1 MQVNVISKTIIAFI
15 KEKTRLMNAGKFT
28 SSSTTRI
35 GIGKYY
41 SSNLI
46 WRLYTPYLFYCL
58 TYLRLVCFFLGVVM
72 ALFVPDPSDAVDNRC
87 AKWWIVMIN
96 VYLLHSQKCV
106 SWNQIEMKST
116 IYSIPLIMIKFQ
128 LTPFSLDSAGLY
140 FDLQGLFMPVFCL
153 LFAHIYFTF
162 KIYLN
167 RNVHCHKIYREGRI
181 MTLCIK

>member
-1 MQVNVISKTIIAFI
+1 MQVNVISKTIISFI
-15 KEKTRLMNAGKFT
+15 KEKTRLMNAAKFT
-28 SSSTTRI
+28 SSSITRI
-35 GIGKYY
+35 GVGKYY
-41 SSNLI
+41 LSISRKI
-46 WRLYTPYLFYCL
+46 WRLYTPCLFYCL

-128 LTPFSLDSAGLY
+128 LTPFSLHSAGLY
-140 FDLQGLFMPVFCL
+140 FDLQGLFMAVFRL
-153 LFAHIYFTF
+153 LFTHILL
-162 KIYLN
+162 YL
-167 RNVHCHKIYREGRI
+167 
-181 MTLCIK
+181 